1 MEDLLSCS
9 LDILLIIVVVLMIAF
24 TLIFKVTSTAEVVAE
39 NENKKVRAN
48 GPVAI
53 VFALLGFIA
62 LAVLFYPR
70 FQFNENW
77 CGKSIRSTPIDQCI
91 DDLKTERNECKNL
104 REENQQLKQSVKK
117 YKRTIALAEK
127 YYYRSTPKFPNQEF
141 LVTEGNKAQA
151 YMLIGEL
158 QFIQN
163 NTSTG
168 ITASRKYIVE
178 VPNKKNKDE
187 KIEIRPKEVIP
198 ILEWKSPK
206 NHVFSSPE
214 VNEVV
219 YRLETYPQHKPSAP
233 KNMGYFIGE
242 PKNKREINGKI
253 TAIQISGVMDY
264 LMTTGK
270 WISADKVL
278 EMIETDLNV
287 KKNDN
292 PYIKAESIAQWFK
305 NKNFVDLDELEK
317 NYVFCELN
325 QQNNCKKLS
334 ELVK

>member
-24 TLIFKVTSTAEVVAE
+24 TLILIFKVTSTAEVVAE

-70 FQFNENW
+70 VQFNENW

-178 VPNKKNKDE
+178 VPDKKTK
-187 KIEIRPKEVIP
+187 
-198 ILEWKSPK
+198 
-206 NHVFSSPE
+206 
-214 VNEVV
+214 
-219 YRLETYPQHKPSAP
+219 
-233 KNMGYFIGE
+233 M
-242 PKNKREINGKI
+242 
-253 TAIQISGVMDY
+253 
-264 LMTTGK
+264 
-270 WISADKVL
+270 
-278 EMIETDLNV
+278 
-287 KKNDN
+287 
-292 PYIKAESIAQWFK
+292 
-305 NKNFVDLDELEK
+305 
-317 NYVFCELN
+317 
-325 QQNNCKKLS
+325 KKLK
-334 ELVK
+334 LDLKR

>member
-1 MEDLLSCS
+1 M
-9 LDILLIIVVVLMIAF
+9 IL
-24 TLIFKVTSTAEVVAE
+24 
-39 NENKKVRAN
+39 R
-48 GPVAI
+48 
-53 VFALLGFIA
+53 
-62 LAVLFYPR
+62 
-70 FQFNENW
+70 
-77 CGKSIRSTPIDQCI
+77 
-91 DDLKTERNECKNL
+91 KNL
-104 REENQQLKQSVKK
+104 REENQQLKQSIEKHE
-117 YKRTIALAEK
+117 RTIALAEK

-151 YMLIGEL
+151 YMFIGEL

-168 ITASRKYIVE
+168 IKASRKYIVE

-187 KIEIRPKEVIP
+187 KIEIRPKEAIP

-219 YRLETYPQHKPSAP
+219 YRLETYPEHKPSAP

-242 PKNKREINGKI
+242 PKNTREINGKI
-253 TAIQISGVMDY
+253 TATQILGVMDY

-278 EMIETDLNV
+278 EIIETDSNG

-292 PYIKAESIAQWFK
+292 PYINAESIARWFK
-305 NKNFVDLDELEK
+305 EKNFVDLDELEQG
-317 NYVFCELN
+317 YVFCELH

-334 ELVK
+334 ELVKK